1 MLPVKINTMQSRAQY
16 FHSCLWAMAISA
28 ACRKMAAPG
37 KGVSLAPWLAPASA
51 NVYILVVMWWLEAAL
66 ETMEH
71 HNVTNWSGGLPCQYP
86 CPLRLYPNKPRL
98 LHLPQPLDTKS
109 ALGLRLK
116 MCLCVCVSA
125 AACVFPSSF
134 FGLLPNSFGSD
145 CVLGV
150 VWPTSGHLAS
160 RLVPSILGRSVL
172 SPLLSSSWSGGPFSV
187 FNALTRIFASTTSY

>member
-1 MLPVKINTMQSRAQY
+1 MQSRAQY
-16 FHSCLWAMAISA
+16 VHPCLWAMAISA
-28 ACRKMAAPG
+28 ARRKMAVPG
-37 KGVSLAPWLAPASA
+37 KGVSLALWLLPASA
-51 NVYILVVMWWLEAAL
+51 SVYILVVRWRLEAAL
-66 ETMEH
+66 ETMEPH
-71 HNVTNWSGGLPCQYP
+71 HVTNWSGGLHCQYLH
-86 CPLRLYPNKPRL
+86 PLRLHPDMNCL

-116 MCLCVCVSA
+116 MFVCVSA

-134 FGLLPNSFGSD
+134 FGLLPNSFGPSD

-150 VWPTSGHLAS
+150 LWPTSGHLAS

-187 FNALTRIFASTTSY
+187 FNALTRTFASTTSY